1 MFGRKKVTEEQNVPK
16 KPTLIDKMQESKRQ
30 HGIALIN
37 VFNDGLI
44 GTDKEYAT
52 VMMKYANDKDAFD
65 YIGKYMYEVNEA
77 YSREC
82 DYDTLN
88 FQISLGLLFSGKDAD
103 ENQKLKKDAQPIDGI
118 VRYYARKSSCYLN
131 DEKVKTID
139 WGDIKS
145 VSGFINYNILVKSAE
160 ENGLIF
166 NGPKTF
172 EEFKEHILVGE
183 PFDISITASLRPK
196 EKETQYTKT
205 K

>member
-118 VRYYARKSSCYLN
+118 VRYYQIQKNRRFVCRRYGSCCFVPRCSYDLLHVRN
-131 DEKVKTID
+131 FPYAD
-139 WGDIKS
+139 
-145 VSGFINYNILVKSAE
+145 
-160 ENGLIF
+160 
-166 NGPKTF
+166 
-172 EEFKEHILVGE
+172 
-183 PFDISITASLRPK
+183 
-196 EKETQYTKT
+196 
-205 K
+205 

>member
-1 MFGRKKVTEEQNVPK
+1 MKNILLTIL
-16 KPTLIDKMQESKRQ
+16 TILITVIMVIVMKS
-30 HGIALIN
+30 GI
-37 VFNDGLI
+37 DI
-44 GTDKEYAT
+44 GSLH
-52 VMMKYANDKDAFD
+52 
-65 YIGKYMYEVNEA
+65 ILG
-77 YSREC
+77 
-82 DYDTLN
+82 
-88 FQISLGLLFSGKDAD
+88 FQGIAD

-183 PFDISITASLRPK
+183 PFEISITASLKPK